1 MAKNSDAG
9 LSTSAGLVRYMDE
22 DVSKIK
28 ISPEKVLG
36 LTVSIIIIE
45 AVLNYGILI

>member
-1 MAKNSDAG
+1 MAKNQDAG

-28 ISPEKVLG
+28 IAPEKVLG